1 MNTNDTA
8 PVCSQYGRKGIA
20 YDWQS
25 LYAASETATLD
36 EQLASLTPEFAE

>member
-1 MNTNDTA
+1 MNNDDI

-25 LYAASETATLD
+25 LYAAQQAVGLD
-36 EQLASLTPEFAE
+36 RELASLAPHYAE